1 MLPLALL
8 LFSHPLL
15 RTNRTS
21 AYHIGTGAMGGR
33 RWRWGEA
40 QLKDE
45 NEDEDEMRR
54 SFFLGLA
61 RCRGGGRRHTIA
73 IDTGQEGEEEALE
86 TRRKMGDLG
95 V

>member
-1 MLPLALL
+1 
-8 LFSHPLL
+8 
-15 RTNRTS
+15 
-21 AYHIGTGAMGGR
+21 MGGR

-54 SFFLGLA
+54 SFFLLA